1 MSDSLVSAATT
12 SRRPLSGTCQPP
24 PVAAPGV
31 PLVLRPSSHQ
41 NPCVAGHGVTLI
53 PGDGAGPELVDAARV
68 AVEATGVELEWDVQH
83 AGLGV
88 VEREGTPMPPRVIA
102 SIRANGVAL
111 KGPLATPTGF
121 RSVNVGLRAALGLF
135 AAVRPCR
142 LYPGVRSRYERIDVV
157 VIRELTEG
165 SYTGIEFEQGA
176 PQTAELIGFIE
187 RSTGKRVRED
197 SGLSIKAISEHASR
211 RVARFAFGYARTNG
225 RRTVTAAHKAN
236 IMKFS
241 DGLFLETARDE
252 ARAHPD
258 IAFEERI
265 IDNLAMQLVQRP
277 DAFDVLLLP
286 NLYGDIV
293 SDLCAGLIG
302 GLGLA
307 PGMNVGEGCAVFEA
321 THGTVSRY
329 RGVNRANPMAL
340 MLSGAMLLRH
350 IGQTEAGNRLEAAVS
365 RVLAEG
371 RTLTFDLRP
380 PNDPEAA
387 GTTEVRDAVVEALG
401 SR

>member
-1 MSDSLVSAATT
+1 MAAH
-12 SRRPLSGTCQPP
+12 R
-24 PVAAPGV
+24 
-31 PLVLRPSSHQ
+31 
-41 NPCVAGHGVTLI
+41 VTLI

-68 AVEATGVELEWDVQH
+68 AMEATGAELEWDLQP
-83 AGLGV
+83 AGLSV
-88 VEREGTPMPPRVIA
+88 VEREGTPMPLRVLE
-102 SIRANGVAL
+102 SIRGNGVAL
-111 KGPLATPTGF
+111 KGPLGTPAGF
-121 RSVNVGLRAALGLF
+121 RSVNVGMRAALGLY

-142 LYPGVRSRYERIDVV
+142 LYAGVPSRYERVDVV

-176 PQTAELIGFIE
+176 PQTAELIAFIE
-187 RSTGKRVRED
+187 RTTGKRVRKD

-211 RVARFAFGYARTNG
+211 RVARFAFEHASANG
-225 RRTVTAAHKAN
+225 RRTVTAGHKAN

-241 DGLFLETARDE
+241 DGLFLETVRDE
-252 ARAHPD
+252 ACAHPEV
-258 IAFEERI
+258 AFEERI

-277 DAFDVLLLP
+277 EVFDVVLLP

-307 PGMNVGEGCAVFEA
+307 PGMNAGDGCAVFEA

-329 RGVNRANPMAL
+329 RGLNRANPMAL

-350 IGQTEAGNRLEAAVS
+350 VGESDAGDRLEAAIAA
-365 RVLAEG
+365 VLTDG
-371 RTLTFDLRP
+371 RTVTYDLRP
-380 PNDPEAA
+380 AGDESTAA
-387 GTTEVRDAVVEALG
+387 TTTDVRDAVVRALA
-401 SR
+401 RDEKL

>member
-1 MSDSLVSAATT
+1 M
-12 SRRPLSGTCQPP
+12 
-24 PVAAPGV
+24 V
-31 PLVLRPSSHQ
+31 PRPSSHQ
-41 NPCVAGHGVTLI
+41 NPGVAGHRITLI

-68 AVEATGVELEWDVQH
+68 AMEATGAGLEWDLQP
-83 AGLGV
+83 AGLAV
-88 VEREGTPMPPRVIA
+88 VEREGTPMPPRVLE
-102 SIRANGVAL
+102 SIRGNGVAL

-121 RSVNVGLRAALGLF
+121 RSVNVGMRAALGLY

-142 LYPGVRSRYERIDVV
+142 LYPGVPSRYERVDVV

-176 PQTAELIGFIE
+176 AQTAELIAFIE
-187 RSTGKRVRED
+187 RTTGKRVRED

-211 RVARFAFGYARTNG
+211 RVARFAFGYATANG
-225 RRTVTAAHKAN
+225 RRIVTAGHKAN

-241 DGLFLETARDE
+241 DGLFLETVRDE
-252 ARAHPD
+252 ARVHPGLGFD
-258 IAFEERI
+258 ERI

-307 PGMNVGEGCAVFEA
+307 PGMNVGDGCAVFEA
-321 THGTVSRY
+321 THGTVSRS
-329 RGVNRANPMAL
+329 RGLNRANPMAL

-350 IGQTEAGNRLEAAVS
+350 VGETDAGDRLEAAIA
-365 RVLAEG
+365 RVLAGG
-371 RTLTFDLRP
+371 RRLTYDLRP
-380 PNDPEAA
+380 TRDDPEAA

-401 SR
+401 SL